1 MPNLIL
7 TEIGWEERV
16 RDKLGVKEAYLPNSS
31 IGQPDIIG
39 VAEANII
46 KVMPDYAEITG
57 FEKTWLE
64 AATVC
69 ECAVLLCP
77 SMPAR
82 LPSRTQG
89 PHTTIG
95 IDVDWEKKKSELENE
110 RDNFLGRLSG
120 YDYIPRFRLAGPSRR
135 SR

>member
-7 TEIGWEERV
+7 TGVGWQERV
-16 RDKLGVKEAYLPNSS
+16 RDKLGVKEAYLPDAS
-31 IGQPDIIG
+31 IDQPDIIG

-46 KVMPDYAEITG
+46 ETRPDYESLEG
-57 FEKTWLE
+57 FERIWLE
-64 AATVC
+64 SATVC

-82 LPSRTQG
+82 LPARTQG

-95 IDVDWEKKKSELENE
+95 IEVDWEKKRAELASE
-110 RDNFLGRLSG
+110 RDGLLGRISG
-120 YDYIPRFRLAGPSRR
+120 YDYFPHFRLSGPSR
-135 SR
+135 